1 MIQRVIQS
9 QTLFK
14 TSVPAKQEE
23 RPVNDAGAPSVRQGQ
38 RRDASPLSFSDS
50 AVSKM
55 RFQRKYTHVYTVLYL
70 IEMSRERSRWESQSC
85 GE

>member
-1 MIQRVIQS
+1 MIQCVIQS

-23 RPVNDAGAPSVRQGQ
+23 RPVNDAGAPLVRQDE
-38 RRDASPLSFSDS
+38 RRDASPLRFSDS

-55 RFQRKYTHVYTVLYL
+55 RFQHKDM
-70 IEMSRERSRWESQSC
+70 IMF
-85 GE
+85 